1 MRCTDPIISAERMRN
16 EPSVWLHVPGELE
29 LLFPLMCSLGDQV
42 HRHKLTCREASSQ
55 GHFYCHLVKSRNAS
69 FVIDFILQTAVA
81 NEHPFSGIAG
91 SYWVDSPNYNFFWL
105 SQNNLRATIYKDLN

>member
-1 MRCTDPIISAERMRN
+1 MRCADPIISAERMRN

-81 NEHPFSGIAG
+81 NEHLLFRYYRNFLGGQPELQLLLVIAE
-91 SYWVDSPNYNFFWL
+91 
-105 SQNNLRATIYKDLN
+105 